1 MAISQQLL
9 DRDLSLT
16 WSKLLVGGF
25 ILRLFLSL
33 YGTYQID
40 FDTWRSWAN
49 TLTEVGFSEFY
60 QQTWCDYLPGYLYI
74 LRGLNWVHANLPWL
88 SEKILFKLPANLAD
102 LGIALTIYGVLSQI
116 TQTKKAKLA
125 SLAYFFNPASL
136 ANSTFWGQIDSV
148 HGLLIL
154 LAILL
159 GTGEQFFFAGI
170 LAALSFMIKP
180 QSVVLLPILGF
191 FLVRFWLKQR
201 LSLRQLLPGIKLVLA
216 LGLTCFGLILPF
228 VWSDVTSVAS
238 FLTQPLL
245 FLLKRFT
252 DTYNQYSLTS
262 VNAFN
267 FWGAVVM
274 KQSDQLVFGGLSYQ
288 NWGTLLFGSYY
299 GVILGCLFLPELRQ
313 WQLNNWHWNRWL
325 AQRLPPEKRRAAV
338 LNRVFDAVIL
348 ILFALFLFVTRAHE
362 RHFLPAIVLL
372 TLTLVRSSKYWWMYG
387 LVSGIYCLNM
397 VYAYEKLTSG
407 YAPTWLDAW
416 IPVFFGLLFLVFG
429 LLLVAFI
436 HKSMRLS
443 RRVGKESS

>member
-1 MAISQQLL
+1 MAISQRLL
-9 DRDLSLT
+9 APDLSLA

-33 YGTYQID
+33 YGTYRID

-60 QQTWCDYLPGYLYI
+60 QNTWCDYLPGYLYI
-74 LRGLNWVHANLPWL
+74 LRGLNWVHTNLPWL

-116 TQTKKAKLA
+116 TQAKKAKLA
-125 SLAYFFNPASL
+125 ALAYFFNPASL

-154 LAILL
+154 LAVLL
-159 GTGEQFFFAGI
+159 SAKDRFIWSGI

-180 QSVVLLPILGF
+180 QSIILVPILVF
-191 FLVRFWLKQR
+191 FLVRL
-201 LSLRQLLPGIKLVLA
+201 LRQEFSFKVLIPSMKLFLA
-216 LGLTCFGLILPF
+216 LGLTCIGLILPF
-228 VWSDVTSVAS
+228 IWSDITSVS
-238 FLTQPLL
+238 SLLTQPLL
-245 FLLKRFT
+245 FLFRQFT

-267 FWGAVVM
+267 FWGAVLM
-274 KQSDQLVFGGLSYQ
+274 KQNDQLLFGGLSYQ

-299 GVILGCLFLPELRQ
+299 GLILGLLFLPKLRQ
-313 WQLNNWHWNRWL
+313 WQLNKWRWNHWL
-325 AQRLPPEKRRAAV
+325 VQHLPTKSKAAV
-338 LNRVFDAVIL
+338 LSRVLDAVML

-372 TLTLVRSSKYWWMYG
+372 SLTTVRSRKHWWMYG
-387 LVSGIYCLNM
+387 LISGIYCLNM
-397 VYAYEKLTSG
+397 VYAYEKLNSG
-407 YAPTWLDAW
+407 YAASWLDAW

-429 LLLVAFI
+429 LLLADFI
-436 HKSMRLS
+436 RKSIRLS
-443 RRVGKESS
+443 RRVGKESLKL